1 MAGLLEA
8 LGAELNHPNTNGHA
22 GNQYRPSAAF
32 TITLCDQQRCWK
44 FGQACHHP
52 CARRFSEEFNDKS
65 DLKSCLD
72 RVLDVQQARIV
83 FWQDAQLSA
92 LASQFGGLRDDD
104 SLTPYRFLLVI
115 GEGVVDQ

>member
-1 MAGLLEA
+1 MLEVWPGLPPPLRS
-8 LGAELNHPNTNGHA
+8 P
-22 GNQYRPSAAF
+22 
-32 TITLCDQQRCWK
+32 
-44 FGQACHHP
+44 
-52 CARRFSEEFNDKS
+52 FSEEFNDKS